1 MKHREA
7 KNENYRIMECDID
20 HTESRPTFL
29 KLQSKENWIGNGAEV
44 ISEDGSELNKTGKRH
59 QVIKSQNRERYK
71 PQYGKNKL
79 KLSFIFKNCS
89 DKNIKNQS

>member
-29 KLQSKENWIGNGAEV
+29 KL
-44 ISEDGSELNKTGKRH
+44 
-59 QVIKSQNRERYK
+59 
-71 PQYGKNKL
+71 
-79 KLSFIFKNCS
+79 
-89 DKNIKNQS
+89 